1 MKNHKTQ
8 DTGKEGEERAC
19 RYLQTKGFEV
29 IGKNLRY
36 SHLELDIVCL
46 KGKELHFVEV
56 KCRRTPVMAEPQEN
70 VGAIKQKRVAAAAN
84 AFLHS
89 EDRVSL
95 PENLEIFFDVVA
107 VTIDGSNFEI
117 EYYPHAFIPI
127 YA

>member
-1 MKNHKTQ
+1 M
-8 DTGKEGEERAC
+8 EGI
-19 RYLQTKGFEV
+19 GFEV
-29 IGKNLRY
+29 IGRNLRY

-46 KGKELHFVEV
+46 KGEELHFVEV
-56 KCRRTPVMAEPQEN
+56 KCRRAPTMAEPQEN
-70 VGAIKQKRVAAAAN
+70 VGFLKQKRLAAAAN

-89 EDRVSL
+89 DDRAAL

-107 VTIDGSNFEI
+107 VTIDGANFEI